1 MAYRVNASVYHM
13 TVALS
18 DAAVDYE
25 VKSGPFTE
33 QTNIF
38 PDWAPSYGGEGDCRI
53 YETDYV

>member
-1 MAYRVNASVYHM
+1 M